1 MDSNESK
8 NIDDDVENQSTE
20 RIEFETLGPLAS
32 SSKKRKQKNGKTRKH
47 SLALWNST
55 SHKQAVRNRSLS
67 LDSKRLQEAWTEING
82 RLRNNLETDLT
93 MSVNPY
99 NKKRPGITQVS
110 HRTSLLAGGKQRKT
124 RNGIKEQFTILS
136 SSQNKKK
143 FLKVLVPNRN
153 PIEDLY
159 KLFPQ
164 LPPGEKPLNDFS
176 CALYKDILL
185 QGKMIICSSCICF
198 HSNIFGYETR
208 VIIHFKNVVA
218 IKRER
223 TAFVVPN
230 AISVRTVKK
239 RYLFCSFLSRET
251 SFKLLSRIW
260 KQAVHMEP
268 DENDNSPTDPI
279 KIRPGGAKEA
289 SDDLLNFSSSS
300 SFGSSFPR
308 PTALPDRAFI
318 TALFR
323 WIGCFQ

>member
-1 MDSNESK
+1 MRYSK
-8 NIDDDVENQSTE
+8 GSV
-20 RIEFETLGPLAS
+20 G
-32 SSKKRKQKNGKTRKH
+32 
-47 SLALWNST
+47 T
-55 SHKQAVRNRSLS
+55 SVTNAYRRGVS
-67 LDSKRLQEAWTEING
+67 LDEKNMPPITPSTVERLLTTDLQDLEIRSYRYNNNNNNNGRVKLRHSQSLTLERHRYVSRKRL
-82 RLRNNLETDLT
+82 LRR
-93 MSVNPY
+93 MSQSFMP
-99 NKKRPGITQVS
+99 S
-110 HRTSLLAGGKQRKT
+110 C
-124 RNGIKEQFTILS
+124 
-136 SSQNKKK
+136 
-143 FLKVLVPNRN
+143 VLVPNRN